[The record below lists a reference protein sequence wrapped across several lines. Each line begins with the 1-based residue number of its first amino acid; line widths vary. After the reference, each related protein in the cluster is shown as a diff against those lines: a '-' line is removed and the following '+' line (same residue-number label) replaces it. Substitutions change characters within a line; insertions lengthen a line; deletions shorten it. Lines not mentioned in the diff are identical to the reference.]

1 MKQQS
6 ALGRAVME
14 APTGTFSDAPELRVE
29 TISDYPSF
37 LNLEPVWNQLVEEAG
52 IDHPFLTHEWVR
64 TWWECFGEGR
74 QLLILVVKDGT
85 GPIAIAPLMVSH
97 GRMYG
102 LRVRQ
107 IESLGNVHTQRF
119 DFIVATS
126 TREVYRAIW
135 KHLVNKTDRWDML
148 QLCQLPP
155 GSRTLEELPKL
166 AAADGFLT
174 GVWHWGDS
182 PYLPLTGGW
191 ESCLTSLDAKHRANL
206 RNRLKRLSRI
216 GKVSLEVVSGGEELA
231 AALEEGLRIEAAA
244 WKGDAGTA
252 MCSRLELRHFYTKFA
267 ERMAARGWLRL
278 FFLTVDQRRIAFQ
291 YSVCCRN
298 KLYLLKPGYDPAYAS
313 YSPSNLL
320 CYLVLR
326 DACDRGLVEYG
337 FLGTSEPW
345 KLEWT
350 RKTKPHYWLFVFP
363 RLWRPRLLHY
373 AKFRIVPLLQR
384 LGLFQLAREAVARVS
399 RLFGFCKAS

>member
-1 MKQQS
+1 MEPA
-6 ALGRAVME
+6 ALI
-14 APTGTFSDAPELRVE
+14 APTAAPAISDVRVE
-29 TISDYPSF
+29 TISDYKSF
-37 LNLEPVWNQLVEEAG
+37 LDLEPVWNDLVEAAG
-52 IDHPFLTHEWVR
+52 IDHPFLTYEWVR
-64 TWWECFGEGR
+64 TWWECFGEGK
-74 QLLILVVKDGT
+74 QLHILVVKDGT

-119 DFIVATS
+119 DLIMARRA
-126 TREVYRAIW
+126 REAYSAIW
-135 KHLVNKTDRWDML
+135 KRLVNDADQWDML

-174 GVWHWGDS
+174 GLWHSGDS

-191 ESCLTSLDAKHRANL
+191 ESSLTSLDAKHRANL
-206 RNRLKRLSRI
+206 RNRLKRLSRL

-244 WKGDAGTA
+244 WKGEAGTA
-252 MCSRLELRHFYTKFA
+252 ICNRLDLRHFYTKFA

-278 FFLTVDQRRIAFQ
+278 FFLTVDHRRIAFH

-298 KLYLLKPGYDPAYAS
+298 KLYLLKPGYDPAYAP